1 MWQGMRRWSIRKQ
14 LASGTE
20 QKTRNDPR
28 PSVASRSRRWAEAAE
43 APGWAGTRAG
53 TLGPAARSSS
63 GLPSSARRGSAVSPG
78 PARPLRGECAESDQ
92 LPLLPWLRMAGLTA
106 AC

>member
-20 QKTRNDPR
+20 QKTRNDRR

-43 APGWAGTRAG
+43 APGWAGTRWYY
-53 TLGPAARSSS
+53 LGPRSPQ
-63 GLPSSARRGSAVSPG
+63 LIRFAQLGSPRLGREPRPG
-78 PARPLRGECAESDQ
+78 S
-92 LPLLPWLRMAGLTA
+92 TA
-106 AC
+106 PGGMC